1 MTSNRQGIHQVA
13 ETHKLSKAHALVRM
27 MVSVLFYCLTGECLL
42 SVGLPDGEDLFD
54 FLLLVGGGG
63 DDEEPVK

>member
-1 MTSNRQGIHQVA
+1 MA
-13 ETHKLSKAHALVRM
+13 ESHKLSKAHALVRM
-27 MVSVLFYCLTGECLL
+27 VVSVLFYCLIGECLL
-42 SVGLPDGEDLFD
+42 LAGLPDGEDLFD

>member
-1 MTSNRQGIHQVA
+1 MA

-27 MVSVLFYCLTGECLL
+27 VVSVLFYCLIVECLL
-42 SVGLPDGEDLFD
+42 SAGLPDGEDLFD

-63 DDEEPVK
+63 DNEEPVK

>member
-1 MTSNRQGIHQVA
+1 MA

-27 MVSVLFYCLTGECLL
+27 IVSVFYCLTGECLL
-42 SVGLPDGEDLFD
+42 SDGLPDCEDLLD
-54 FLLLVGGGG
+54 FFLLVGGGG